1 MHWDVFLLFW
11 QGMFAVAHR
20 KANHA
25 EDKHLWGFMRC
36 TYKHAAAKNC
46 LGDIKGVYVRDEK

>member
-1 MHWDVFLLFW
+1 MHWDGFLLFW

-25 EDKHLWGFMRC
+25 KDEHLWEFMRY
-36 TYKHAAAKNC
+36 THVAANNC